1 MLVYLVG
8 KLNGVLSVIQDSSVR
23 FLTLFGQL
31 NAFTPL
37 QLANYTA
44 TLANGGDHYKVS
56 LIDKI
61 VAYDMSSTIKTVE
74 PEIKNTVKISESTLK
89 AVKDGMLSVTEEGT
103 GRQALSDYPIKVG
116 GKTGTSQV
124 NNAADNGVFV
134 AFAPFDNPQIAIA
147 VILENGGHGSNAGSV
162 VRDILDAYFFS
173 ESSAN
178 DYDMPFIVLD

>member
-1 MLVYLVG
+1 MQI
-8 KLNGVLSVIQDSSVR
+8 SI
-23 FLTLFGQL
+23 GQL

-61 VAYDMSSTIKTVE
+61 VSYDMSSTVKVVK
-74 PEIKNTVKISESTLK
+74 PELKNTVQINDSTLD
-89 AVKDGMLSVTEEGT
+89 AVKAGMLSVTEEGT

-124 NNAADNGVFV
+124 NNATDHGVFV
-134 AFAPFDNPQIAIA
+134 AFAPFDSPQIAIA
-147 VILENGGHGSNAGSV
+147 VILENGGHGYTAGSV
-162 VRDILDAYFFS
+162 VRNILDAYFFS
-173 ESSAN
+173 KSSA
-178 DYDMPFIVLD
+178 DEYDVPFIVLD